1 VEGLR
6 NLNERAAEAPGRRSF
21 SGESRASLKVWR
33 GGNFGRRL
41 VVVAVVAVSSLV
53 AVVDSPPDLS

>member
-1 VEGLR
+1 
-6 NLNERAAEAPGRRSF
+6 
-21 SGESRASLKVWR
+21 LKVWR